1 MSDHTTC
8 RRQASPLDDDDL
20 LGEILL
26 RVPPHPSSV
35 PRVSLVC
42 KRWRRLISDDPSF
55 LRHLRAHHRKAPLLG
70 FFEHRV
76 VFSNHFRRVELN
88 NIMFGPIPESPDR
101 IAPHRS
107 SLEGSITGSATNR
120 LLGCRHGR
128 VLLLEDTSGNNK
140 VFNSLIVCDPV
151 TGGHVRLVIPPE
163 FTDIT
168 INGTVLC
175 AVGDEEGHV
184 HGACHWTPFKV
195 VLVAMSRN
203 DRRPMACIYSSET
216 DLWGNI
222 IWHDGRPRTF
232 VALGNSN
239 IPIAAH
245 HALICWEIMT
255 YGSEDDDDYI
265 GVGILELNLDR
276 QTLTVLK
283 GPPNANSSLSR
294 IIKATDGGVGF
305 ATLSY
310 PSSRL
315 RVWHCCNVN
324 GRDIATWVLVKT
336 VDLHNMFG
344 LKEHERL
351 PLPGRRGFILGYDE
365 DDAGASAVGSDGD

>member
-1 MSDHTTC
+1 
-8 RRQASPLDDDDL
+8 
-20 LGEILL
+20 
-26 RVPPHPSSV
+26 
-35 PRVSLVC
+35 
-42 KRWRRLISDDPSF
+42 
-55 LRHLRAHHRKAPLLG
+55 
-70 FFEHRV
+70 
-76 VFSNHFRRVELN
+76 
-88 NIMFGPIPESPDR
+88 MFGPIPESPDR

-216 DLWGNI
+216 DL
-222 IWHDGRPRTF
+222 
-232 VALGNSN
+232 
-239 IPIAAH
+239 
-245 HALICWEIMT
+245 
-255 YGSEDDDDYI
+255 EDDDDYI

-336 VDLHNMFG
+336 VDLH
-344 LKEHERL
+344 R
-351 PLPGRRGFILGYDE
+351 RRGFILGYDE
-365 DDAGASAVGSDGD
+365 DDGVIFIHVGSSLFMIQLDSMKFTRHYERTERGLQSTCHPFRSFYHAGD